1 MKKLT
6 KAQRRVLR
14 CLAKDDSP
22 NFCSTYRIY
31 RDHYPIVK
39 KLVKRGYAARQERQW
54 SKTHWTSCVLPTA
67 KGYAALG
74 VETTVTA

>member
-6 KAQRRVLR
+6 KAQRRVLG
-14 CLAKDDSP
+14 CLAKNDSP

-39 KLVKRGYAARQERQW
+39 TLVKRGYAARQERQW

-74 VETTVTA
+74 VETTVTG